1 MVYGLVVQS
10 LRSHSWKTDSAEKVE
25 SLSLAESQADLS
37 DSRMLAHAFMY
48 PTVMCGSQVA
58 TAHAK

>member
-25 SLSLAESQADLS
+25 NLSLAESQADLA
-37 DSRMLAHAFMY
+37 DSHMLAHAF
-48 PTVMCGSQVA
+48 TLSRSDV
-58 TAHAK
+58 